1 MWIISFWIFPVIS
14 ACMWLAMLL
23 AMLGNWAV
31 LGTPTYPSMEAG
43 QTIAYI
49 SDVGAQGLKPLF
61 ITGSVITVVFLDLSF
76 VSERWLRHSGQLVPN
91 RGWFDKFCAVA
102 SIFFAVAGALG
113 LILLSCYDTLRHPHY
128 HDGFLVMFIV
138 GYLVSAVLICIEYLW
153 LGVFYRSQHRI
164 LFASFLIKLAF
175 VIIEVALA
183 IAFGI
188 CTRRN
193 SGKKNV
199 AAILEWVIAF
209 VFTGYILS
217 FVVDLLPSVRT
228 RRHIPQGEKRL
239 EMAHEGPN
247 APHPHRNGA
256 SGGYMVE
263 EPLTTDSTGPNTNF
277 YRGQRS
283 TGY

>member
-1 MWIISFWIFPVIS
+1 
-14 ACMWLAMLL
+14 MWLAMLL

-31 LGTPTYPSMEAG
+31 RGTPIYPSMEAG

-49 SDVGAQGLKPLF
+49 SDIGAEGLKPLF

-91 RGWFDKFCAVA
+91 RGWLDKFCAVA

-113 LILLSCYDTLRHPHY
+113 LILLSCYDTLRHPNL

-138 GYLVSAVLICIEYLW
+138 GYLVSAVLICVEYLW
-153 LGVFYRSQHRI
+153 LGIFYRSQHRI

-199 AAILEWVIAF
+199 AAVLEWVIAF

-247 APHPHRNGA
+247 APHPGHNGA
-256 SGGYMVE
+256 NGGGYTVE
-263 EPLTTDSTGPNTNF
+263 EPLTTDSAGPNANY
-277 YRGQRS
+277 YRGQRP

>member
-1 MWIISFWIFPVIS
+1 
-14 ACMWLAMLL
+14 MWLAMLL

-128 HDGFLVMFIV
+128 HDGFLVMF
-138 GYLVSAVLICIEYLW
+138 
-153 LGVFYRSQHRI
+153 
-164 LFASFLIKLAF
+164 
-175 VIIEVALA
+175 
-183 IAFGI
+183 
-188 CTRRN
+188 
-193 SGKKNV
+193 
-199 AAILEWVIAF
+199 
-209 VFTGYILS
+209 
-217 FVVDLLPSVRT
+217 
-228 RRHIPQGEKRL
+228 
-239 EMAHEGPN
+239 M
-247 APHPHRNGA
+247 
-256 SGGYMVE
+256 
-263 EPLTTDSTGPNTNF
+263 
-277 YRGQRS
+277 
-283 TGY
+283 